1 MEAVTT
7 DNLTWKRTKPPV
19 TSTERILKKALESP
33 YESLRKLNDASL
45 YNFLRCFWSEVSQ
58 DEFKPNW
65 HIEHVLCPELEKIAH
80 QVGNKQPKE
89 YDLIINV
96 PPGTT
101 KTIVCNVMFP
111 VWCWT
116 KWYWMRFITGGY
128 SSDLALEAAEYSR
141 DIVRSERFKRIY
153 PELAIKQGKEVKSNF
168 RVVKKEW
175 KYSGQAPRL
184 HHGGGRVATSTGAR
198 GTGFHGHINIID
210 DPLNPEQAVSEVE
223 LKTANRWVS
232 QTMSTRKTEKKVS
245 VLIII
250 MQRLHQNDP
259 SGNMLGKKKN
269 IKHICLPGEI
279 RNYRDLVSPPELVK
293 YYRNDLLDPVR
304 MPWKV
309 LEEMEADLGQY
320 GFAGQVGQKPTPPGG
335 GMFKVEHFQVI
346 TQLPSPVNFEEVV
359 RYWDKA
365 ATEDAGA
372 YTAGVKLAR
381 LSNNRFIVMDVKR
394 GQWSTEER
402 ERIIR
407 ETAEADGVD
416 VEVGVEKEGGSG
428 GKESA
433 EATIRNLAG
442 YNCYAESPVGDKAF
456 RADPFSVQVNNGNV
470 RLLYGA
476 WNKEFV
482 DEFEYFPFGTYKDQV
497 DATSGAFKRLAESR
511 KVVII

>member
-1 MEAVTT
+1 MVLSAGRV
-7 DNLTWKRTKPPV
+7 
-19 TSTERILKKALESP
+19 LKKALNNP

-45 YNFLRCFWSEVSQ
+45 YNFLRCFWDEVSQ
-58 DEFKPNW
+58 DEFTPNW
-65 HIEHVLCPELEKIAH
+65 HIEHVLCPELEK
-80 QVGNKQPKE
+80 VGERVARKLPKK
-89 YDLIINV
+89 YDLIINI

-153 PELAIKQGKEVKSNF
+153 PELEIKQGKDVKSNF
-168 RVVKKEW
+168 RVVKKEFV
-175 KYSGQAPRL
+175 SAGFVPRL
-184 HHGGGRVATSTGAR
+184 KHGGGRVATSTGAR

-210 DPLNPEQAVSEVE
+210 DPLNPEQAVSETE

-232 QTMSTRKTEKKVS
+232 QTMSTRKTEKKVT

-259 SGNMLGKKKN
+259 SGNMLNKKKN
-269 IKHICLPGEI
+269 IRHICLPGEI
-279 RNYRDLVSPPELVK
+279 RNYREQLNPPELKK
-293 YYRNDLLDPVR
+293 YYKRDLLDPVR
-304 MPWKV
+304 MPWEV
-309 LEEMEADLGQY
+309 LKEMEADLGQY

-335 GMFKVEHFQVI
+335 GMFKVDHFQVI
-346 TQLPSPVNFEEVV
+346 DKMPSEVTIEEVV

-372 YTAGVKLAR
+372 YTAGVKLAK
-381 LSNNRFIVMDVKR
+381 LTNGKFLVIDVKR
-394 GQWSTEER
+394 GQWATEER
-402 ERIIR
+402 ESIIR
-407 ETAEADGVD
+407 ETAEVD
-416 VEVGVEKEGGSG
+416 TASVEVGIEKEPGSG

-433 EATIRNLAG
+433 EATIRSLAG
-442 YNCYAESPVGDKAF
+442 FRAYAESPVGDKAY

-470 RLLYGA
+470 RLLRA
-476 WNKEFV
+476 EWNKDFV
-482 DEFEYFPFGTYKDQV
+482 HEFEYFPFGTYKDQV
-497 DATSGAFKRLAESR
+497 DATSGAFKRLTELA
-511 KVVII
+511 KVVVI